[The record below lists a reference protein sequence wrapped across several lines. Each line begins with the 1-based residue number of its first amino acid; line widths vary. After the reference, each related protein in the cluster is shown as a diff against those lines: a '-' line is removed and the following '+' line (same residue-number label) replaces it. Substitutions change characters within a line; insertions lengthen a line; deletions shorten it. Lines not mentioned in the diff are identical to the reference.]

1 MLESKLLGRTLEYS
15 SCLTQYV
22 LFITPWAWFFALFLS
37 CCVAETDSMSPAASA
52 GLDGAR
58 RAVSSSML

>member
-1 MLESKLLGRTLEYS
+1 MLESKLLDRTLEYS

-22 LFITPWAWFFALFLS
+22 LFIAPLAWFFALFLS
-37 CCVAETDSMSPAASA
+37 CCVAETDLMLSCSLGWP
-52 GLDGAR
+52 GAR